1 MHVGHLG
8 DTNDLAKRPL
18 MEILAPI
25 DEWVVVPMF
34 EGTWLDEDIQRYRRI
49 VGAELS
55 NTGIL
60 LAANRAEALSTDAH
74 DRHVFF
80 DPTTGVSL
88 PIAANPLTSKHI
100 SVTELAEEALRRPQ
114 RLTISYDQSHNRK
127 MPLEVERAMKLA
139 ELANA
144 GVAGFVYVAQA
155 PYLIVSPSQE
165 LVDLVRENLL
175 AAGIP
180 DWRLFRLP

>member
-1 MHVGHLG
+1 
-8 DTNDLAKRPL
+8 

-25 DEWVVVPMF
+25 DEWMVVPMF
-34 EGTWLDEDIQRYRRI
+34 EGKWPDEDIQRYRRI

-55 NTGIL
+55 NTSIL
-60 LAANRAEALSTDAH
+60 QAANRAETLSTDDH
-74 DRHVFF
+74 DWHTFF

-88 PIAANPLTSKHI
+88 PTAANPLTPKHI
-100 SVTELAEEALRRPQ
+100 CVTELAKEALRRPH
-114 RLTISYDQSHNRK
+114 RLTISYDQSRHREW
-127 MPLEVERAMKLA
+127 PLDEERALKLT
-139 ELANA
+139 ELADV
-144 GVAGFVYVAQA
+144 GVVGFVYAAQA

-165 LVDLVRENLL
+165 LVDLVSENLL

>member
-1 MHVGHLG
+1 MHVSHLG

-34 EGTWLDEDIQRYRRI
+34 ERTWPDEDIQRYRRI

-55 NTGIL
+55 NTSVL
-60 LAANRAEALSTDAH
+60 LAANRAEALSMDDH

-88 PIAANPLTSKHI
+88 PIAANPLTPKHI
-100 SVTELAEEALRRPQ
+100 CVTELADETLRRPH
-114 RLTISYDQSHNRK
+114 RLTVSYDQSHNRK
-127 MPLEVERAMKLA
+127 MPLEVERAIKLA
-139 ELANA
+139 ELADV
-144 GVAGFVYVAQA
+144 GVAGFVYAAQA
-155 PYLIVSPSQE
+155 PYLIVSPAQE
-165 LVDLVRENLL
+165 LVDLARENLL